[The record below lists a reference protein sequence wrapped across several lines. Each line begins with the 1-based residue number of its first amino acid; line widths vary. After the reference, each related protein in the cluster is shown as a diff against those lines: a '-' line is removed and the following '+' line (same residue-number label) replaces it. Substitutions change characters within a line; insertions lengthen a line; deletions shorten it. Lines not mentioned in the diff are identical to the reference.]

1 MPYDES
7 IEELGRDDLFELYL
21 TLQQANEIKEREIKK
36 LQEENEALKAKIEE
50 LQNKLEGEL
59 K

>member
-21 TLQQANEIKEREIKK
+21 TLQQANEITERVIKK
-36 LQEENEALKAKIEE
+36 LQEVNEALKAKIEE